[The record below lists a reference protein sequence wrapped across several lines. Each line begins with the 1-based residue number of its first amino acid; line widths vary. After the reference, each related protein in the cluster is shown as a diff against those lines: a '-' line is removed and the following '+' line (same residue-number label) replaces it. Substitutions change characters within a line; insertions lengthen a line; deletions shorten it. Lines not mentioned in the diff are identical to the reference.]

1 MATQKAEIPVNET
14 LKVFCAG
21 SCSGQ
26 TEHDVLARANTQDS
40 DENMSWWSGYQ
51 IVGCRGCKT
60 ISFRQSSSNSEAG
73 HYQIGENEW
82 YVDESIKLYPPR
94 TADTRGLSSDD
105 TYYLPDMLLVIY
117 EETRIALINAM
128 PVLAG
133 IGLRAI
139 VETLCKDQKVTGN
152 NLQQQID
159 ALVTGGL
166 MTKQQAAILHKIRT
180 LGNKAA
186 HEVAPHP
193 AEQLGLA
200 MNVVEHLLEGTYIVP
215 AKVAKVFPDPKPAPA
230 GAPLAPMVAIP
241 AAPVPSAI
249 PAAAAVLPV
258 IPQASAVP

>member
-1 MATQKAEIPVNET
+1 MATQRAEIPADET
-14 LKVFCAG
+14 MSVYCAG

-26 TEHDVLARANTQDS
+26 TEHDVLARVNTQDS

-51 IVGCRGCKT
+51 ILGCRGCKT
-60 ISFRQSSSNSEAG
+60 ISFRQSSSNSEAD
-73 HYQIGENEW
+73 HYQVGDNEW
-82 YVDESIKLYPPR
+82 VVDESVKLYPPR

-105 TYYLPDMLLVIY
+105 IYYLPEMLVGIY
-117 EETRIALINAM
+117 EETRSALINAM

-159 ALVTGGL
+159 ALVTTGL
-166 MTKQQAAILHKIRT
+166 MTKQQAGILHKIRT

-186 HEVAPHP
+186 HEVVPHP
-193 AEQLGLA
+193 ADQLGLA

-215 AKVAKVFPDPKPAPA
+215 AKVAKIFPDPKPASI
-230 GAPLAPMVAIP
+230 GVPLAPMVAIP
-241 AAPVPSAI
+241 
-249 PAAAAVLPV
+249 PAQILPV
-258 IPQASAVP
+258 ILPVATAP